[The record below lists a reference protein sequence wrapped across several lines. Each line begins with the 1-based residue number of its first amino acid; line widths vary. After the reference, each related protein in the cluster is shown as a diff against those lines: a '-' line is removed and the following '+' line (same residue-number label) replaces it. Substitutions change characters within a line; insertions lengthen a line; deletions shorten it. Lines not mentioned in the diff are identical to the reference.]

1 MKLSCLSGVYS
12 TPAIY
17 KAKNTSVNQ
26 KSETANAQ
34 ASNSSKQ
41 STPAFGAAYPRF
53 CYHPD
58 LIEVVKDNS
67 RNDEKRFDMHFARM
81 LCSALTAYP
90 EAEPPVAVIAD
101 ELKHFLSLDKEH
113 ETDVLTGFSNTL
125 RLCPI
130 QKESQDFEELFPLSF
145 NEKTNLFDKNSNELL
160 CEMLKETYQM
170 PNKKDVI
177 KQYFQ
182 QVKDEE
188 TGEIKKGF
196 TYPKQYVS
204 ELKK

>member
-1 MKLSCLSGVYS
+1 MNLSRLGSVYS
-12 TPAIY
+12 TPAIF
-17 KAKNTSVNQ
+17 KNNNILANNKQVTSNTQ
-26 KSETANAQ
+26 
-34 ASNSSKQ
+34 KQ
-41 STPAFGAAYPRF
+41 STPTFGASFPRF

-67 RNDEKRFDMHFARM
+67 KDEEKRFNMHFARL
-81 LCSALTAYP
+81 LCSALTSYP

-101 ELKHFLSLDKEH
+101 ELKQFISKDPAH
-113 ETDVLTGFSNTL
+113 ETDVLTGFSNVL

-130 QKESQDFEELFPLSF
+130 QKGSLDFEQLFPLSF
-145 NEKTNLFDKNSNELL
+145 NDKTGLYDKNANEIL
-160 CEMLKETYQM
+160 CEMLLETAKL
-170 PNKKDVI
+170 PNKVDVI
-177 KQYFQ
+177 KGYFE

-188 TGEIKKGF
+188 TGEIKKGI